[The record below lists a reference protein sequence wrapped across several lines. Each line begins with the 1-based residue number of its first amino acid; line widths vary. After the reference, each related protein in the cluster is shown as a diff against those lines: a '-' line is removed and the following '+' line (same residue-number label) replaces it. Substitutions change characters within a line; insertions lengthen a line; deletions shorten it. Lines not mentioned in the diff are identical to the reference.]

1 MLLEVFIHEF
11 LEFYG
16 QSSGF
21 QRLSGSFFSRWLW
34 WKKFLKLI
42 HIYLVA
48 GLCLHF
54 KSGDAKRLV
63 GCMF

>member
-16 QSSGF
+16 SLVDFRGC
-21 QRLSGSFFSRWLW
+21 RVLSLVVGCGG
-34 WKKFLKLI
+34 KKFLKLI